1 VSDPAHDAQR
11 LGAAYRGFAIANAL
25 HAAAYSHEPG
35 FKHPIFVVS
44 FHARGRSFNILRA

>member
-1 VSDPAHDAQR
+1 VPRLRDSD
-11 LGAAYRGFAIANAL
+11 AL

-44 FHARGRSFNILRA
+44 FRARGRRFNILRA